1 MLEHEITLIPY
12 LCDRKKDSVDAG
24 ANLGGYTKEMVPY
37 SNKVLAFEP
46 IRKLYE
52 SFSKTRFARTHNV
65 MVFPYALSDT
75 NGCATLYI
83 PRFVN
88 RFKTNYPLNAM
99 ASLNKSLDVYFSQ
112 HSPGYLGSDAVSV
125 ETRTLDSF
133 SLDNLGFIKIDVEG
147 HEEETLRGAEKTISA
162 THPHILV
169 EIEERLNPGGHE
181 RVGSYLKKQG
191 YLGFFINEEGSLI
204 PFDKFNVIS
213 MQLEPLMKK
222 RTISSNMPGYI
233 NNFLFFHKSQIAII
247 NSLNVQLH

>member
-1 MLEHEITLIPY
+1 MPEREIPLIPY

-99 ASLNKSLDVYFSQ
+99 ASLNRTLDVYFTQ
-112 HSPGYLGSDAVSV
+112 HCRGYMGSDAVSV

-133 SLDNLGFIKIDVEG
+133 ALDNLGFIKIDVEG
-147 HEEETLRGAEKTISA
+147 HEEEVLRGAKRTISA
-162 THPHILV
+162 SHPHILV

-181 RVGSYLKKQG
+181 RVGSYLKGHG
-191 YLGFFINEEGSLI
+191 YLGFFINEEGLLV
-204 PFDKFNVIS
+204 PFEEFNVAS
-213 MQLEPLMKK
+213 MQLDPLTKK
-222 RTISSNMPGYI
+222 RTLSPGVPGYI
-233 NNFLFFHKSQIAII
+233 NNFLFFHQTQISII
-247 NSLNVQLH
+247 DSLDTLQH